1 MDGEA
6 AHDLACAHDGALAI
20 LDAMLP
26 EINHGSKARAAL
38 RAALR
43 AAVKVG
49 VPMALDDHLVK
60 LHSNSVHVGRSEVID
75 HECVSFSANL
85 PFLALSRT

>member
-26 EINHGSKARAAL
+26 EINHGSKA